1 VCVCMCVCMC
11 VCACEHLY
19 VFVCVCVC
27 VRERERVSERHR
39 TTIVKQKFSI
49 ASWIVSSSHMFRNE
63 LTFGKYIPGAD
74 SFYLL
79 GFVLVIFGSIG
90 CLLAE
95 ALLCN
100 RCVCICVC
108 TCVCVYVCV
117 CVCVCLNVCR
127 CACICVCV

>member
-1 VCVCMCVCMC
+1 MC
-11 VCACEHLY
+11 LY
-19 VFVCVCVC
+19 VCVCVRE
-27 VRERERVSERHR
+27 RERERVSERHR

-49 ASWIVSSSHMFRNE
+49 ASWIVCSSHMVRDE
-63 LTFGKYIPGAD
+63 LTFGKYIPGAE

-95 ALLCN
+95 ALLCK

-108 TCVCVYVCV
+108 ACVCVYLCV
-117 CVCVCLNVCR
+117 CVCE
-127 CACICVCV
+127 CVCV